1 MRWRGLLLTGLSRL
15 ENTHLPTWIC
25 REPQCLLGRRWW
37 CGFLWKCF
45 TTLFVVSCSLGSP
58 AKLVQFRAE
67 QSPVAARLTQGWQHA
82 GRSGFAI
89 VAFPSSRQ
97 KAGLITWS
105 TYGCC
110 GEDVLRNR
118 TPNFRPLSLAPYF
131 GHHLRLVTHSLLVEV
146 VQLRLR
152 DGGKPVVESGRHMS
166 SRYDTN

>member
-1 MRWRGLLLTGLSRL
+1 MPTGTTMMVRFSVEMFYDLICSELLS
-15 ENTHLPTWIC
+15 W
-25 REPQCLLGRRWW
+25 QM
-37 CGFLWKCF
+37 
-45 TTLFVVSCSLGSP
+45 P